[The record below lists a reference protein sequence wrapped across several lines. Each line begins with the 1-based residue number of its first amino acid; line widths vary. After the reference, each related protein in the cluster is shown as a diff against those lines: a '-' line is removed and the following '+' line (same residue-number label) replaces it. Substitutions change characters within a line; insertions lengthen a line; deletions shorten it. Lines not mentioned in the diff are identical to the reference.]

1 LASIEAALV
10 LPTGAEHL
18 ERVNAA
24 LSDRYRVHAEIAWGG
39 TATVYR
45 GLDLKHD
52 RPVAI
57 KVLHPELGV
66 TLAAD
71 RFLREIQIVAQLH
84 HPHILALY
92 DSGKA
97 DGLLYYVMPLA
108 EGETLRA
115 RIACD
120 EQIPLAEAL
129 QITREVADALSYA
142 HEHDVIHC
150 DVKPEN
156 VMLESGH
163 AVVTDFGISRAISE
177 AGDSRVTEP
186 GMAIGTPAYMSPEQA
201 AGSTELDQRADVYS
215 LGCVLYEMLA
225 GEPPF
230 PATSTQEILARKA
243 TEPAPSL
250 RTARRAVTKPVEE
263 ALQRAL
269 ANAPADRFRTAQEFV
284 AGLTAADVRP
294 LRGSTGPRVRS
305 TRAIVWVGVLVAT
318 GVVTGLLLKGRTG
331 AGELDAN
338 VLAVAPFDVIGSG
351 LEMWGEG
358 LSDMLSHSLDG
369 AGPLRTVSPSLVVRA
384 WDGPADPTSA
394 VRLGA
399 VLGAGLTVY
408 GRLVSGGDSV
418 RLSTTLLDVATQ
430 TAIRDLEVRSHRDN
444 VDRLADSLAVR
455 LLGELNRVRQLGA
468 VQLHSLGSS
477 SPVAL
482 KAFLQGEQHFRR
494 AAMDSAGLYYE
505 RAIELDST
513 FALAYNRRGSV
524 AWWPS
529 VQTVQP
535 TPPWGWWLRAGELNR
550 GLAVRES
557 LLVAAD
563 SMYAAVRTTFAP
575 DSMTWAMLQR
585 LFATLEDADR
595 IYPDDP
601 EIRHRI
607 AEAELHTPI
616 FGRVP
621 ERPRESFERV
631 VELDSSFT
639 TAYAHLIELHGW
651 LQEIEL
657 ARKSSAAYLARGP
670 DDAVANALRI
680 LHAIWD
686 PARGTQAEV
695 ESLLDT
701 ASLKRFWDVSF
712 PLETLPDSAEPAIQ
726 VVRAY
731 LSRDDGDGYARDYLA
746 RVLAFRGHLQEA
758 REIVEEPETY
768 LSRYVFTELALLG
781 VMEPERAAEVFSRF
795 PRELSDLP
803 IPWWASIGDTTSI
816 MDARTAFEATSRS
829 DTLSGTE
836 VGWARWRAAKAD
848 FYLAMARRDTTEALR
863 MASRFPEYH
872 VCNQG
877 CYYQRLTKARLL
889 VAAGRV
895 REAARLLD
903 EGSNNAFTVDRPVQL
918 EYRPLRVHVPGDVI
932 WRLER
937 ARVHESLGNAEQAI
951 RDYEFVEG
959 VWGNADDSLQ
969 PMVEESREALQR
981 LRGDVRH

>member
-1 LASIEAALV
+1 
-10 LPTGAEHL
+10 
-18 ERVNAA
+18 
-24 LSDRYRVHAEIAWGG
+24 
-39 TATVYR
+39 
-45 GLDLKHD
+45 
-52 RPVAI
+52 
-57 KVLHPELGV
+57 
-66 TLAAD
+66 
-71 RFLREIQIVAQLH
+71 
-84 HPHILALY
+84 
-92 DSGKA
+92 
-97 DGLLYYVMPLA
+97 
-108 EGETLRA
+108 
-115 RIACD
+115 
-120 EQIPLAEAL
+120 
-129 QITREVADALSYA
+129 
-142 HEHDVIHC
+142 
-150 DVKPEN
+150 
-156 VMLESGH
+156 
-163 AVVTDFGISRAISE
+163 
-177 AGDSRVTEP
+177 
-186 GMAIGTPAYMSPEQA
+186 
-201 AGSTELDQRADVYS
+201 
-215 LGCVLYEMLA
+215 
-225 GEPPF
+225 
-230 PATSTQEILARKA
+230 
-243 TEPAPSL
+243 
-250 RTARRAVTKPVEE
+250 
-263 ALQRAL
+263 
-269 ANAPADRFRTAQEFV
+269 
-284 AGLTAADVRP
+284 
-294 LRGSTGPRVRS
+294 
-305 TRAIVWVGVLVAT
+305 
-318 GVVTGLLLKGRTG
+318 
-331 AGELDAN
+331 
-338 VLAVAPFDVIGSG
+338 
-351 LEMWGEG
+351 
-358 LSDMLSHSLDG
+358 
-369 AGPLRTVSPSLVVRA
+369 VSPSLVVKA
-384 WDGPADPTSA
+384 WDGPANPTSA
-394 VRLGA
+394 SRLGA
-399 VLGAGLTVY
+399 VLGAGLAVY
-408 GRLVSGGDSV
+408 GRLVLSGGDSV
-418 RLSTTLLDVATQ
+418 RLSTTLLDVASQ
-430 TAIRDLEVRSHRDN
+430 TTIRDLEVRGHRDN

-477 SPVAL
+477 SPGAL

-513 FALAYNRRGSV
+513 FALAHNRRGSV

-557 LLVAAD
+557 LLVTAD

-621 ERPRESFERV
+621 ERPRESFARV
-631 VELDSSFT
+631 VELDSTFT

-670 DDAVANALRI
+670 DDAVADALRI

-686 PARGTQAEV
+686 PARVTQAEV

-701 ASLKRFWDVSF
+701 ASLERFWDVSF
-712 PLETLPDSAEPAIQ
+712 PLETLPDPAEPAIQ

-731 LSRDDGDGYARDYLA
+731 LSRNDGDGYARDYLA
-746 RVLAFRGHLQEA
+746 KVLAFRGHLQEA

-781 VMEPERAAEVFSRF
+781 VIPLERAAEVFSRF

-816 MDARTAFEATSRS
+816 MDARTAFEASIRS
-829 DTLSGTE
+829 DTVSDTE

-848 FYLAMARRDTTEALR
+848 FYLAMARRDTAEALR
-863 MASRFPEYH
+863 LASRLPEYH

-877 CYYQRLTKARLL
+877 CYYQRLTKTRLL
-889 VAAGRV
+889 VATGRI

-903 EGSNNAFTVDRPVQL
+903 EGSNNAFTVDRVQI

-937 ARVHESLGNAEQAI
+937 ARVHDRLGNAEQAI
-951 RDYEFVEG
+951 RDYGFVVD
-959 VWGNADDSLQ
+959 VWGNADASLQ

-981 LRGDVRH
+981 LQGEVRH